1 MSKMKLALLVTGF
14 VVLALTGCTTS
25 TTAPGTPSSSPT
37 DGAAPLTP
45 SASPTATAAEPTP
58 APPADLRALVVSATQ
73 LTLLDENGDPDAA
86 FVFNG
91 EDPAPFVEALSASV
105 SVAPTEN
112 TKPGGFE
119 GAQFTTTYEWVGLEM
134 STFSSPGQ
142 CSPDCRGAV
151 IVVTAANVA
160 GIPIRT
166 ASGIRVGDTVTEAR
180 ALGARPTPEIPLA
193 ADPEDPSLF
202 DSTTEST
209 RVVLLDLPDSDSSDD
224 NTQIIRIRASGW
236 FTTFGNI

>member
-14 VVLALTGCTTS
+14 VVLALTGCATS
-25 TTAPGTPSSSPT
+25 ATASGTPSSSPT

-45 SASPTATAAEPTP
+45 SASPTATAAEPAP

-73 LTLLDENGDPDAA
+73 LTLLDANGDQEAT
-86 FVFNG
+86 FVFND

-105 SVAPTEN
+105 SAAPTET

-134 STFSSPGQ
+134 STFYSPGQ
-142 CSPDCRGAV
+142 CSPDCRGAAL
-151 IVVTAANVA
+151 VVTAAQLE

-166 ASGIRVGDTVTEAR
+166 VSGIRVGDTVAAAR
-180 ALGARPTPEIPLA
+180 ERGARPTSDIPLA
-193 ADPEDPSLF
+193 AEPEDPALF

-209 RVVLLDLPDSDSSDD
+209 RIVLLDLPDSDHSDD